1 MRITRFVRGQL
12 IAFGIIGLVSLV
24 VMATV
29 YMHLPAM
36 FGIGR
41 FEVKVELPSTGGIYQ
56 NANVTYR
63 GVQVGKVTSVVLTE
77 DGVRAN
83 LSIDSGAKI
92 PSDAPAT
99 IDSVSAIGEQ
109 YVNFGAPDGQAS
121 GRLKD
126 GAVVTGTVPT
136 EISTMLGRADDLVQ
150 SLQDSKL
157 RQVVDE
163 SFTAFNGTG
172 EDLQR
177 LLDSMSLFAG
187 EANRNADVVSQLI
200 DQAAPLLES
209 QSTTNGDIRR
219 WTRNLL
225 KVTDQ
230 IRANDP
236 QVNQILQ
243 KGPGVENQTE
253 DLFSGM
259 QSTIPL
265 LIDNLATSA
274 KTMAIYHPNLRQILV
289 LYPRLMGALIA
300 AVNNGD
306 PRKGAKASFNVPSFQ
321 DPPGCT
327 IGFLPA
333 SERRGSGVQEAR
345 ELPPGLL
352 CRVAHDSPMAVRG
365 ARNYP
370 CAEFPGR
377 RAPTPAE
384 CRDGYKALN
393 QQQYAFPKGIPGVL
407 PAPTNPPPQGMIAEA
422 NPTAD
427 DGSPAVYATTYDPA
441 TGDYIGP
448 DGKTYNAGTGTD
460 NVRAQGGNSGWQSLI
475 TATLN

>member
-1 MRITRFVRGQL
+1 MRITPFVRGQL
-12 IAFGIIGLVSLV
+12 IAFAIIGV
-24 VMATV
+24 VALIVMGTM
-29 YMHLPAM
+29 YMHVPGML
-36 FGIGR
+36 GIGR
-41 FEVKVELPSTGGIYQ
+41 YQVKVELPNTGGIYQ

-63 GVQVGKVTSVVLTE
+63 GVQVGKVKSVTLTQ
-77 DGVRAN
+77 DGVQAK
-83 LSIDSGAKI
+83 LSINSSAKI
-92 PSDAPAT
+92 PANAPAT
-99 IDSVSAIGEQ
+99 VESVSAIGEQ
-109 YVNFGAPDGQAS
+109 YVNFGATEGEPS

-126 GAVVTGTVPT
+126 GSTVSGSVPT
-136 EISTMLGRADDLVQ
+136 DIRTMLDRADALVGT
-150 SLQDSKL
+150 LQNSQL
-157 RQVVDE
+157 RTVVDE
-163 SFTAFNGTG
+163 AFTAFNGTG
-172 EDLQR
+172 DDLQR
-177 LLDSMSLFAG
+177 LLDSMSLFVG
-187 EANRNADVVSQLI
+187 EANRNVDVVTKLV

-209 QSTTNGDIRR
+209 QSTTNGDIRA
-219 WTRNLL
+219 WTRNVL

-236 QVNQILQ
+236 QVEQILQ
-243 KGPGVENQTE
+243 KGPGVEQQSE
-253 DLFSGM
+253 KLFAGM

-265 LIDNLATSA
+265 LIDNLSTSA
-274 KTMAIYHPNLRQILV
+274 RTMAIYHPNLRQILV
-289 LYPRLMGALIA
+289 LYPRLMGTLIS

-306 PRKGAKASFNVPSFQ
+306 PRKGAKVSFNVPSFQ

-333 SERRGSGVQEAR
+333 SERRGSGPDPAR

-384 CRDGYKALN
+384 CRDGYKPLN
-393 QQQYAFPKGIPGVL
+393 QQEYAFPKGIPGVM
-407 PAPTNPPPQGMIAEA
+407 PAPTDPPPQGMIAEA

-448 DGKTYNAGTGTD
+448 DGKTYNAGLGTD
-460 NVRAQGGNSGWQSLI
+460 GAQAQGGNSGWQSLI
-475 TATLN
+475 TSTLN